1 MYKHKL
7 KDSPNPETA
16 RLFSFEPLIE
26 KVLKWEIN
34 WATGYLTLQGHMEA
48 EQWDLGIRSKKSSR
62 FAGNKGR
69 NGKKIGKQRILN
81 TRRGWLALY
90 ETII

>member
-1 MYKHKL
+1 MRNQL
-7 KDSPNPETA
+7 GNGGTSPYRDTWKQNNGIWGFGAKNHPDLQE
-16 RLFSFEPLIE
+16 IE
-26 KVLKWEIN
+26 V
-34 WATGYLTLQGHMEA
+34 
-48 EQWDLGIRSKKSSR
+48 GIC
-62 FAGNKGR
+62 R

>member
-1 MYKHKL
+1 
-7 KDSPNPETA
+7 
-16 RLFSFEPLIE
+16 
-26 KVLKWEIN
+26 
-34 WATGYLTLQGHMEA
+34 MEA
-48 EQWDLGIRSKKSSR
+48 EQWDLGVRSKKSSR

-90 ETII
+90 ETINCGKVISSRAVVDFFSIILSVTVRILGKGVTRKQTC